1 MRVFDID
8 TIVEHYLIAEVWA
21 AVIYLDENTPVEAD
35 TIDAPIHDDTVAAAR
50 ADVLGFLDA
59 DVREICER
67 HNIDDEQIG
76 HDFSLTRNH
85 HGAGFWDRGHGHD
98 GQILTEKCRPYGETN
113 WWFDGTHLRTE

>member
-67 HNIDDEQIG
+67 HNIADEQIG
-76 HDFSLTRNH
+76 HENVFWSADRAIMVAEQRHLPRRENREVDEFEVSQEP
-85 HGAGFWDRGHGHD
+85 GATAMP
-98 GQILTEKCRPYGETN
+98 L
-113 WWFDGTHLRTE
+113 